1 MYLTII
7 EGTVE
12 EFETIEDVIDH
23 IQSNVY
29 FEVDQTA
36 LRWKLEHMNLN
47 ESVKLRNDCM
57 VVKCLNQ
64 DEIKERADQMFEKV
78 ANQARKNG
86 SVSISWVQ
94 NVFRLDYYTSAT
106 IVDRMEDEK
115 ICERYKGKVIERL
128 SDRDIILKESS

>member
-115 ICERYKGKVIERL
+115 ICERYKGESHRK
-128 SDRDIILKESS
+128 IIG